1 MSSQN
6 PEKPETT
13 ETGGGGGYGE
23 PSPEQELGQKPGE
36 QASHA
41 QQGKPSQGGEEGQ
54 EGRPDQATASEE
66 RAGEQQDP
74 VTGESLRPGQAESPG

>member
-1 MSSQN
+1 MTRSPLFLAALASSAVPGLDPVRVQGVA
-6 PEKPETT
+6 TR
-13 ETGGGGGYGE
+13 
-23 PSPEQELGQKPGE
+23 PGE